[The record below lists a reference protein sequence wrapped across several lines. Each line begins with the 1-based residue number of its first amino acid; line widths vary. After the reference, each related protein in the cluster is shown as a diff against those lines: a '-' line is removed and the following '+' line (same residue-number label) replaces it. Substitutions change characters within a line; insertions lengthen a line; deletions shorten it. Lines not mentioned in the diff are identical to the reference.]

1 MISLLLTHG
10 GQSRPL
16 HLDQDLVTFGRSK
29 ENTVP
34 LNDRKVSRKH
44 AKIERAGAV
53 FKITDLGSGNGTKV
67 NGLRIDVQELALE
80 DQIKIGDAELVVKAL
95 EAEEDGAS
103 GQSTD
108 IDIRITDEA

>member
-1 MISLLLTHG
+1 MISLTLTQG

-34 LNDRKVSRKH
+34 LNDRKVSRQH

-53 FKITDLGSGNGTKV
+53 FKITDLESGNGTRV
-67 NGLRIDVQELALE
+67 NGKKIDVHELAL
-80 DQIKIGDAELVVKAL
+80 DDVIKIGDAELLVKAL
-95 EAEEDGAS
+95 EPDEDA
-103 GQSTD
+103 QSAQTTD
-108 IDIRITDEA
+108 LDIRLTD

>member
-1 MISLLLTHG
+1 MISLTLTQG

-34 LNDRKVSRKH
+34 LNDRKVSRRH

-53 FKITDLGSGNGTKV
+53 FKITDLESGNGTRV
-67 NGLRIDVQELALE
+67 NGKKIDVHELAL
-80 DQIKIGDAELVVKAL
+80 DDLIKIGDAELLVQAL
-95 EAEEDGAS
+95 EAEDDAAA
-103 GQSTD
+103 GQPTD
-108 IDIRITDEA
+108 LDIRLTE